1 MPRTRSLAWSEL
13 KIGILAVAAVSLAVF
28 LVFLVGGEGGFF
40 AKKYHLKTRFPNV
53 MGLKE
58 GGLVRIAG
66 VEVGSIDAIEF
77 HGPQLE
83 VTMEVRQ
90 EFQDK
95 VTTDSRAMIGALS
108 LLGEGVVD
116 LTASATG
123 TPIPDW
129 GYVKSQKTP
138 GQLADVA
145 EGASEGIE
153 ELTGLLKDLRAGKGT
168 AGKLFT
174 DEQLYRD
181 LNALLS
187 SAEGVVNGINK
198 GKGTLGALVNDPA
211 AYRALQ
217 ASLDDLQKITKR
229 INAGEG
235 SLGRLLNDDAFAK
248 SLASTTANFDQLSAR
263 INKGEGTVGKLVTD
277 EALYKRLDSVT
288 TRLDALVENLNKGEG
303 TAGRLLQDKQ
313 LYENMNAAATELR
326 ALLANINKDPKKY
339 LNVRV
344 SIF

>member
-13 KIGILAVAAVSLAVF
+13 KIGILAVVALTLALF
-28 LVFLVGGEGGFF
+28 LVFQVGGEGFF
-40 AKKYHLKTRFPNV
+40 ATKYHVKTRFPNV

-66 VEVGSIDAIEF
+66 VEVGSIEKIDF
-77 HGPQLE
+77 SGTQLE
-83 VTMEVRQ
+83 VTMKVRQ
-90 EFQDK
+90 EFQNK

-116 LTASATG
+116 ITASATG
-123 TPIPDW
+123 TPVQDW
-129 GYVKSQKTP
+129 GYIKSQKTP

-145 EGASEGIE
+145 EGANAGIE

-181 LNALLS
+181 LNTLLA
-187 SAEGVVNGINK
+187 SADRLVTQIHR
-198 GKGTLGALVNDPA
+198 GKGTLGQLVNDPA
-211 AYRALQ
+211 AYRSLQ
-217 ASLDDLQKITKR
+217 ASLEDLSRITKR

-248 SLASTTANFDQLSAR
+248 SLASTTASFDQLSAR

-288 TRLDALVENLNKGEG
+288 THLDSLVANLNKGEG

-313 LYENMNAAATELR
+313 LYENMNGAANEIRSLIADIR
-326 ALLANINKDPKKY
+326 KDPKKY